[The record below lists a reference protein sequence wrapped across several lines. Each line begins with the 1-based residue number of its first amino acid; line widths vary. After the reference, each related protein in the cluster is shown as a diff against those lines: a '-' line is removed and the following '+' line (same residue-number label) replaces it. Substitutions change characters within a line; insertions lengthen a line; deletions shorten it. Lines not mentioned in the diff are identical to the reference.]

1 MMGNTRADPL
11 SLHLDDKLS
20 HLSGA
25 HFECYI
31 YKVHDRLRRQN
42 ERAYEPEILA
52 VGPYHHGKGNLR
64 MMEEH
69 KLRYLKLLL
78 ERTNERSVDRYI
90 VAMRKLQ
97 ERAQRCYTDS
107 INLNKDD
114 FVEMML
120 LDSYFVTELLRKFT
134 ITSMREMHDP
144 IFKMDWILH
153 RIWRDLMLFENQL
166 PFFVLVQ
173 MFNMTKVPDPRDNI
187 IDLVI
192 RYHYCV
198 RKQYFCS
205 NVPEPERFLSA
216 SNQVSADDVRHIL
229 GLMHHITTS
238 SFAKKLSQRNVCDNK
253 KRWDYIYC
261 ATELHEAG
269 IKFKKAKNTTLVDVK
284 FINEFTTL
292 VDVKFINGTLEI
304 PEVAVEEKTEC
315 IFRNM
320 IAHEE
325 HLQDTAPKYYTDYLT
340 FLCCLINSPKDVSLL
355 RCCGILNNM
364 LGDDEAVAALF
375 SRAVGCVFVFRDD
388 FFYYDVFTNIK
399 AYCRQRWNM
408 WKAKLRRDYFNSPWT
423 IISFLGVVLL
433 LLLTVTQ
440 TMLSILAYSCQK

>member
-1 MMGNTRADPL
+1 MANTRADPL
-11 SLHLDDKLS
+11 SLHLDDKLT

-97 ERAQRCYTDS
+97 ERAQRCYSDS
-107 INLNKDD
+107 INLNKDE

-120 LDSYFVTELLRKFT
+120 LDSCFVIELLRKFT
-134 ITSMREMHDP
+134 ITSLRDMHDP

-153 RIWRDLMLFENQL
+153 STWRDLMLFENQL

-173 MFNMTKVPDPRDNI
+173 MFNMTKVLDPRDNI

-192 RYHYCV
+192 RYYYSV
-198 RKQYFCS
+198 REQYFCGNS
-205 NVPEPERFLSA
+205 PGPERFLRA
-216 SNQVSADDVRHIL
+216 SYQVSADDVKHFL
-229 GLMHHITTS
+229 GLIHHITTS
-238 SFAKKLSQRNVCDNK
+238 SFAKLVSQRNVCDNK

-269 IKFKKAKNTTLVDVK
+269 IKFKKAKYTPLFD
-284 FINEFTTL
+284 I
-292 VDVKFINGTLEI
+292 KFINGTLEI

-325 HLQDTAPKYYTDYLT
+325 HLQDTAPKYITDYLT

-355 RCCGILNNM
+355 RRCGILNNM

-375 SRAVGCVFVFRDD
+375 SRAVGCVFVSRDE
-388 FFYYDVFTNIK
+388 FCYYDVFINVK

>member
-1 MMGNTRADPL
+1 MMANTRADPL
-11 SLHLDDKLS
+11 SLHLDDKLT

-90 VAMRKLQ
+90 LAMRKLQ
-97 ERAQRCYTDS
+97 ERAQRCYSDS
-107 INLNKDD
+107 ISLNKDE

-120 LDSYFVTELLRKFT
+120 LDSCFVIELLRKFT
-134 ITSMREMHDP
+134 IKTMRDMHDP

-153 RIWRDLMLFENQL
+153 SIWGDLMLFENQL

-192 RYHYCV
+192 RYYYSV
-198 RKQYFCS
+198 REQYFCGNS
-205 NVPEPERFLSA
+205 PGPERFLRASYQISA
-216 SNQVSADDVRHIL
+216 HDVKHFL
-229 GLMHHITTS
+229 GLIHHITTS
-238 SFAKKLSQRNVCDNK
+238 SFAKLVSQRNVGDNK

-269 IKFKKAKNTTLVDVK
+269 IKFKKANYTPLFD
-284 FINEFTTL
+284 I
-292 VDVKFINGTLEI
+292 KFINGTLEI
-304 PEVAVEEKTEC
+304 PELAVEEKTEC

-325 HLQDTAPKYYTDYLT
+325 HLQDTAPKCITDYLT

-355 RCCGILNNM
+355 RRFGILNNM

-375 SRAVGCVFVFRDD
+375 SRVFGCVFVSRDE
-388 FFYYDVFTNIK
+388 FCYYDVFINVK

-433 LLLTVTQ
+433 LLLSVTQ

>member
-1 MMGNTRADPL
+1 MMANTRADPL
-11 SLHLDDKLS
+11 SLHLDDKLT

-42 ERAYEPEILA
+42 EMAYEPEILA

-78 ERTNERSVDRYI
+78 ERTNETSVDRYI

-97 ERAQRCYTDS
+97 ERAQRCYSDS
-107 INLNKDD
+107 ISLNKDE
-114 FVEMML
+114 FPEMML
-120 LDSYFVTELLRKFT
+120 LDSCFVIELLRKFT
-134 ITSMREMHDP
+134 ITSMRDMHDP

-153 RIWRDLMLFENQL
+153 SIWRDLMLFENQL

-173 MFNMTKVPDPRDNI
+173 MFNMTKVLDPRDNI

-192 RYHYCV
+192 RYYYCI
-198 RKQYFCS
+198 REQYFCA
-205 NVPEPERFLSA
+205 NIPAPETFLRA
-216 SNQVSADDVRHIL
+216 SY
-229 GLMHHITTS
+229 
-238 SFAKKLSQRNVCDNK
+238 QRNACDNK
-253 KRWDYIYC
+253 KRWDIIYC
-261 ATELHEAG
+261 ATELHQAG
-269 IKFKKAKNTTLVDVK
+269 IKFKKAKYAPLCD
-284 FINEFTTL
+284 I
-292 VDVKFINGTLEI
+292 KFINGTLEI
-304 PEVAVEEKTEC
+304 PELIVEKKTEC

-325 HLQDTAPKYYTDYLT
+325 NLQDTAPKYITDYLT

-355 RCCGILNNM
+355 RRFGILNNM

-375 SRAVGCVFVFRDD
+375 SRAVGCVFVSRDE
-388 FFYYDVFTNIK
+388 FCYYDVFINVK

-423 IISFLGVVLL
+423 IISFLGVILL

-440 TMLSILAYSCQK
+440 TMLSILAHSCQK

>member
-1 MMGNTRADPL
+1 MANTRADPL
-11 SLHLDDKLS
+11 SLHLDDKLT

-52 VGPYHHGKGNLR
+52 VGPYHHGKGNLQ

-97 ERAQRCYTDS
+97 ERAQRCYSDS
-107 INLNKDD
+107 INLNKDE

-120 LDSYFVTELLRKFT
+120 LDSCYVIELLRKFT
-134 ITSMREMHDP
+134 ITSMRDMHDP

-153 RIWRDLMLFENQL
+153 SIWRDLMLFENQL

-173 MFNMTKVPDPRDNI
+173 LFNMTKVLDPRDNI

-192 RYHYCV
+192 RYYYSV
-198 RKQYFCS
+198 REQYFCGNS
-205 NVPEPERFLSA
+205 PGPERFLRASYRISA
-216 SNQVSADDVRHIL
+216 HDVKHFL
-229 GLMHHITTS
+229 GLIYRITTS
-238 SFAKKLSQRNVCDNK
+238 SFAKLVSQRNVCDNK

-269 IKFKKAKNTTLVDVK
+269 IKFKKAKYTPLFD
-284 FINEFTTL
+284 I
-292 VDVKFINGTLEI
+292 KFINGTLEI
-304 PEVAVEEKTEC
+304 PELAVEEKTEC

-325 HLQDTAPKYYTDYLT
+325 HLQDTAPKYITDYLT

-355 RCCGILNNM
+355 RRCGILNNM

-375 SRAVGCVFVFRDD
+375 SRAVGCVFVSRDD
-388 FFYYDVFTNIK
+388 FFYYDVFINIK

>member
-1 MMGNTRADPL
+1 MMANTRADPL
-11 SLHLDDKLS
+11 SLHLDDKLT

-42 ERAYEPEILA
+42 EMAYEPEILA

-78 ERTNERSVDRYI
+78 ERTNETSVDRYI
-90 VAMRKLQ
+90 VAMRILQ
-97 ERAQRCYTDS
+97 ERAQRCYSDS
-107 INLNKDD
+107 IRLNKDE

-120 LDSYFVTELLRKFT
+120 LDSCFVIELLRKFT
-134 ITSMREMHDP
+134 ITSMRDMHDP

-153 RIWRDLMLFENQL
+153 SIWRDLMLFENQL

-192 RYHYCV
+192 RYFYLV
-198 RKQYFCS
+198 RKQYFCG
-205 NVPEPERFLSA
+205 NFPELERFLCA
-216 SNQVSADDVRHIL
+216 SYQVSADDVKHFL
-229 GLMHHITTS
+229 GLVHHATT
-238 SFAKKLSQRNVCDNK
+238 SFAKLVSQRNVCDTK
-253 KRWDYIYC
+253 TRWDYIYC

-269 IKFKKAKNTTLVDVK
+269 IKFKKAKYP
-284 FINEFTTL
+284 TL

-304 PEVAVEEKTEC
+304 PELTVEEKTEC

-325 HLQDTAPKYYTDYLT
+325 HLQDTAPKYVTDYLT

-355 RCCGILNNM
+355 RRCGILNNM
-364 LGDDEAVAALF
+364 LGEDEAVAAMF
-375 SRAVGCVFVFRDD
+375 SRAVGCVFVSRDD
-388 FFYYDVFTNIK
+388 FFYYDVFINVK

-440 TMLSILAYSCQK
+440 TVLSILAYSCQK

>member
-1 MMGNTRADPL
+1 MMANTRADPL
-11 SLHLDDKLS
+11 SLHLDDKLT

-90 VAMRKLQ
+90 LAMRKLQ
-97 ERAQRCYTDS
+97 ERAQRCYSDS
-107 INLNKDD
+107 ISLNKDE

-120 LDSYFVTELLRKFT
+120 LDSCFVPK
-134 ITSMREMHDP
+134 
-144 IFKMDWILH
+144 
-153 RIWRDLMLFENQL
+153 
-166 PFFVLVQ
+166 
-173 MFNMTKVPDPRDNI
+173 
-187 IDLVI
+187 
-192 RYHYCV
+192 
-198 RKQYFCS
+198 
-205 NVPEPERFLSA
+205 RFLRASYQISA
-216 SNQVSADDVRHIL
+216 HDVKHFL
-229 GLMHHITTS
+229 GLIHHITTS
-238 SFAKKLSQRNVCDNK
+238 SFAKLVSQRNVGDNK

-269 IKFKKAKNTTLVDVK
+269 IKFKKANYTPLFD
-284 FINEFTTL
+284 I
-292 VDVKFINGTLEI
+292 KFINGTLEI
-304 PEVAVEEKTEC
+304 PELAVEEKTEC

-325 HLQDTAPKYYTDYLT
+325 HLQDTAPKCITDYLT

-355 RCCGILNNM
+355 RRFGILNNM

-375 SRAVGCVFVFRDD
+375 SRVFGCVFVSRDE
-388 FFYYDVFTNIK
+388 FCYYDVFINVK

-433 LLLTVTQ
+433 LLLSVTQ